1 MNLRDKRILV
11 TGAAGGIGS
20 ELVAAL
26 IEEEAHVLLTG
37 RDHAALQRV
46 AARCEDA
53 RGDTAVF
60 AADLDKP
67 RDRAGLCAFAT
78 QWHGGIDMLIN
89 NAGVGDFNLLHQQ
102 SAESIQATLTTNLLA
117 PIDLCRQLVPYFS
130 ARDEAHI
137 VNIGS
142 VFGHL
147 GFAAN
152 SVYCASKFGLRG
164 FSEALRRELADSSIR
179 VHYFAPRATHTKL
192 NTGAVDEM
200 NEVLGNASDNPADVA
215 RAIVQALRA
224 DRLESIIGWPEKFF
238 ARLNAILP
246 RAVDAALRKKLPTI
260 RRYAQRGATIAR
272 PAIRISEGASNRRAV

>member
-26 IEEEAHVLLTG
+26 IDEEAHVLLTG
-37 RDHAALQRV
+37 RDHGALLRV
-46 AARCEDA
+46 TSRCDA
-53 RGDTAVF
+53 SHGYTAVF
-60 AADLDKP
+60 AADLAKP
-67 RDRAGLCAFAT
+67 RDRAALCAFGS
-78 QWHGGIDMLIN
+78 QWRGGIDMLIN

-102 SAESIQATLTTNLLA
+102 SAESIEVILATNLLA

-130 ARDEAHI
+130 SRNEAHI

-142 VFGHL
+142 VFGQL

-179 VHYFAPRATHTKL
+179 VHYFAPRATHTKI
-192 NTGAVDEM
+192 NTSVVDEM
-200 NEVLGNASDNPADVA
+200 NELLGNASDDPVDVA

-224 DRLESIIGWPEKFF
+224 DQLESIIGWPERFF
-238 ARLNAILP
+238 VRLNAILP

-260 RRYAQRGATIAR
+260 QRYARRGAAIAST
-272 PAIRISEGASNRRAV
+272 AARIGAGATNRRAV

>member
-20 ELVAAL
+20 ELVASL
-26 IEEEAHVLLTG
+26 IQEEAHVLLTG

-46 AARCEDA
+46 AARCADE
-53 RGDTAVF
+53 RGAVF
-60 AADLDKP
+60 AADLAKP
-67 RDRAGLCAFAT
+67 RDRAALCAFAT
-78 QWHGGIDMLIN
+78 QWRGGIDMLIN
-89 NAGVGDFNLLHQQ
+89 NAGVGDFSLLHQQ
-102 SAESIQATLTTNLLA
+102 SAEAIQATLTTNLLA

-130 ARDEAHI
+130 SRDEAYI

-179 VHYFAPRATHTKL
+179 VHYFAPRATRTKL
-192 NTGAVDEM
+192 NSSAADEM
-200 NEVLGNASDNPADVA
+200 NEVLGNASDDPADVA

-224 DRLESIIGWPEKFF
+224 DRLESIIGWPEKLF

-246 RAVDAALRKKLPTI
+246 RAVDAALGKKLPTI
-260 RRYAQRGATIAR
+260 RRCAQRGAAIA
-272 PAIRISEGASNRRAV
+272 PTAVRIAEVATNRRAV

>member
-20 ELVAAL
+20 ELVASL
-26 IEEEAHVLLTG
+26 IEEDAHVLLTG

-46 AARCEDA
+46 AARTDD
-53 RGDTAVF
+53 RGHTAVF
-60 AADLDKP
+60 AADLGKP
-67 RDRAGLCAFAT
+67 QDRAALCKFAK
-78 QWHGGIDMLIN
+78 QWRGGIDMLIN
-89 NAGVGDFNLLHQQ
+89 NAGVGDFNLLQQQ

-130 ARDEAHI
+130 SRDEAHI

-142 VFGHL
+142 VFGQL

-152 SVYCASKFGLRG
+152 SVYCATKFGLRG

-179 VHYFAPRATHTKL
+179 VHYFAPRATRTRL
-192 NTGAVDEM
+192 NSSAVDEM
-200 NEVLGNASDNPADVA
+200 NEVLGNASDDPAEVA
-215 RAIVQALRA
+215 GAIVQALRG
-224 DRLESIIGWPEKFF
+224 DRLENIIGWPEKFF
-238 ARLNAILP
+238 VRLNALFP

-260 RRYAQRGATIAR
+260 HRYAQQGVADAPTPARIGEVAT
-272 PAIRISEGASNRRAV
+272 NRRAV

>member
-1 MNLRDKRILV
+1 MNLRDKRILL

-26 IEEEAHVLLTG
+26 IEDEAHVLLTG

-46 AARCEDA
+46 AARRDE
-53 RGDTAVF
+53 RGHTSVF
-60 AADLDKP
+60 AADLGNP
-67 RDRAGLCAFAT
+67 RDRAALCAFAA
-78 QWHGGIDMLIN
+78 QWRGGIDMLIN
-89 NAGVGDFNLLHQQ
+89 NAGVGDFSLLHQQ
-102 SAESIQATLTTNLLA
+102 SPESIQATLTTNLLA

-130 ARDEAHI
+130 SRDEAHI

-179 VHYFAPRATHTKL
+179 VHYFAPRATRTKL
-192 NTGAVDEM
+192 NTSTVDEM
-200 NEVLGNASDNPADVA
+200 NEVLGNASDDPADVA
-215 RAIVQALRA
+215 DAIVQALRA

-238 ARLNAILP
+238 VRLNAILP
-246 RAVDAALRKKLPTI
+246 RAVDAALRKKLPTVH
-260 RRYAQRGATIAR
+260 RYAQRGMAIAPTAARIGEVAT
-272 PAIRISEGASNRRAV
+272 NRRAL